1 MKSTPIPLKS
11 QKPQIT
17 TLKLQKIQEPSKTT
31 KIVIEDYDETNATN
45 TSYSP
50 PLYDSSTSNSC
61 SPSAD
66 SSEASTS
73 YSDEKENNFCK
84 NCFQKEENVNNN
96 NDLETTTEWSIRPDA
111 KWKVRS
117 IGLLAAILPGIA
129 CYLCLAYSFTLQHD
143 RIANFT
149 IPSTLCPGLKSI
161 FPPVSYSIGVWKPQK
176 YIWLMVLAMHLPP
189 RFFYAI
195 VYKNHYSLGDSIHRT
210 KRWFCAI
217 VRLHY
222 FLLVIEALGLTAVS
236 VIDIESN
243 FKVHAF
249 CFALW
254 LIPFNLNMLFNNLLH
269 YHSGIRKLRPMH
281 DRVFQL
287 KCALFLVGY
296 PLSMS
301 TGFSY
306 LTFVI
311 TCNTIPYATFSLAEY
326 FLIGI
331 NSMFYFLLIW
341 EFDGTKLEVYVK
353 HRKPIL
359 IRNQQKMM
367 EFRKNKLQNNERL

>member
-1 MKSTPIPLKS
+1 MKTTSISLKCHHQQPPQIP
-11 QKPQIT
+11 IT
-17 TLKLQKIQEPSKTT
+17 TLNLQKIPEPSKTT
-31 KIVIEDYDETNATN
+31 KIVIEDYDPT

-61 SPSAD
+61 SPD
-66 SSEASTS
+66 SSEEASTS

-84 NCFQKEENVNNN
+84 NCFDKKEEIRENKNS
-96 NDLETTTEWSIRPDA
+96 ETTEWAIRPDA

-129 CYLCLAYSFTLQHD
+129 CYLCLAYSFTLQYD

-149 IPSTLCPGLKSI
+149 IPSTMCPGLKSI

-210 KRWFCAI
+210 KRWFCVI
-217 VRLHY
+217 VKLHY

-269 YHSGIRKLRPMH
+269 YHSGIRKLRPMAI
-281 DRVFQL
+281 FQI

-306 LTFVI
+306 LTFVL
-311 TCNTIPYATFSLAEY
+311 TCNTIPYATFSIAEY

-331 NSMFYFLLIW
+331 NSLFYFLLIW

-359 IRNQQKMM
+359 VRNQQRMM
-367 EFRKNKLQNNERL
+367 ELRKNKLNNNER

>member
-1 MKSTPIPLKS
+1 MNNSPNQPKITTAEKST
-11 QKPQIT
+11 
-17 TLKLQKIQEPSKTT
+17 KIIIDELDQNN
-31 KIVIEDYDETNATN
+31 VIN
-45 TSYSP
+45 SYSP
-50 PLYDSSTSNSC
+50 PLYNSSTISNNSC
-61 SPSAD
+61 SSP
-66 SSEASTS
+66 SSEPSTS
-73 YSDEKENNFCK
+73 FTEENKENNLCK
-84 NCFQKEENVNNN
+84 NCFNKKEDKINEIKIINNS
-96 NDLETTTEWSIRPDA
+96 EWTIRPDA

-129 CYLCLAYSFTLQHD
+129 CYLCLVYSFTMQND
-143 RIANFT
+143 RISNFT
-149 IPSTLCPGLKSI
+149 IPSTHCPGLKSI

-210 KRWFCAI
+210 KTWFCII
-217 VRLHY
+217 VKLHY
-222 FLLVIEALGLTAVS
+222 FLLVIEAFGLTAVS

-287 KCALFLVGY
+287 KCILFLFGY

-306 LTFVI
+306 LTFVL
-311 TCNTIPYATFSLAEY
+311 TCSTIPYATFSLAEY

-331 NSMFYFLLIW
+331 NSINRFKILFYFLEKRKLGTEALEFKSFSFLWTISFEQNFLI
-341 EFDGTKLEVYVK
+341 FNF
-353 HRKPIL
+353 IIFFFL
-359 IRNQQKMM
+359 IY
-367 EFRKNKLQNNERL
+367 FHFV

>member
-117 IGLLAAILPGIA
+117 IGLLAAILPES
-129 CYLCLAYSFTLQHD
+129 LASDTVRGYGGGNWGGYGGGH
-143 RIANFT
+143 
-149 IPSTLCPGLKSI
+149 GGG
-161 FPPVSYSIGVWKPQK
+161 YG
-176 YIWLMVLAMHLPP
+176 
-189 RFFYAI
+189 
-195 VYKNHYSLGDSIHRT
+195 
-210 KRWFCAI
+210 KRYGGEGEFDI
-217 VRLHY
+217 Y
-222 FLLVIEALGLTAVS
+222 FH
-236 VIDIESN
+236 N
-243 FKVHAF
+243 FK
-249 CFALW
+249 
-254 LIPFNLNMLFNNLLH
+254 
-269 YHSGIRKLRPMH
+269 
-281 DRVFQL
+281 
-287 KCALFLVGY
+287 
-296 PLSMS
+296 
-301 TGFSY
+301 
-306 LTFVI
+306 
-311 TCNTIPYATFSLAEY
+311 
-326 FLIGI
+326 
-331 NSMFYFLLIW
+331 
-341 EFDGTKLEVYVK
+341 
-353 HRKPIL
+353 
-359 IRNQQKMM
+359 
-367 EFRKNKLQNNERL
+367 